1 MEEKAAAANVQ
12 VAKTEKKVSAF
23 QAFREKIE
31 QEKVLGYLFIAP
43 ALAVI
48 VLLVAYPFVIAI
60 MLSLH
65 NSWVGARESQFVG
78 LANFV
83 AIIKNSIFQRT
94 VRNTFLFTGASVGM
108 KIVLGLCLAMLM
120 HRTLRFRKL
129 FRAAVLLPW
138 VVPTA
143 LSVLAWW
150 WMLDPQYSVV
160 NWTLEHIGLKRQPW
174 LSNPDL
180 AMLSVIIVNT
190 WRGLPF
196 FAIAILAGLVSIP
209 QELYEAADTDGAGRL
224 SKFWHITLPLLKPVL
239 AIVIL
244 FSTIFTFADFNIV
257 YVLTRGGP
265 MNTTHLF
272 ATLSFAIGLGGGN
285 LGQGAAISLFLFP
298 LLVAVVFIQLR
309 VIRREEII

>member
-1 MEEKAAAANVQ
+1 MGDGAVT
-12 VAKTEKKVSAF
+12 TEVTAVKKVSSW
-23 QAFREKIE
+23 QSFREKVE
-31 QEKVLGYLFIAP
+31 QEKILGYIFIAP
-43 ALAVI
+43 AVAVI
-48 VLLVAYPFVIAI
+48 ILLVAYPFVIAI
-60 MLSLH
+60 SLSVQDA
-65 NSWVGARESQFVG
+65 WAGATDYAFVG
-78 LANFV
+78 LDNF
-83 AIIKNSIFQRT
+83 IRILKNDIFQRT

-108 KIVLGLCLAMLM
+108 KIVLGLCLATLM
-120 HRTLRFRKL
+120 HRTMRFRKL

-150 WMLDPQYSVV
+150 WMLDPDFSVV
-160 NWTLEHIGLKRQPW
+160 NWTMERLRLGSHMW
-174 LSNPDL
+174 LSDARL

-209 QELYEAADTDGAGRL
+209 QELYEAAETDGAGRL
-224 SKFWHITLPLLKPVL
+224 TKFRHITLPLLRPVL

-257 YVLTRGGP
+257 FVLTKGGP
-265 MNTTHLF
+265 MNMTHLF
-272 ATLSFAIGLGGGN
+272 ATLSFAVGLGGGN

-298 LLVAVVFIQLR
+298 ILVIVVFLQLR
-309 VIRREEII
+309 FVRREEVT

>member
-1 MEEKAAAANVQ
+1 MEDGA
-12 VAKTEKKVSAF
+12 VAVEVTAVRKVSAW
-23 QAFREKIE
+23 QSFREKIE
-31 QEKVLGYLFIAP
+31 QEKILGFLFIAP
-43 ALAVI
+43 AMAVI

-60 MLSLH
+60 SLSV
-65 NSWVGARESQFVG
+65 SDAWVGSDKFTYVG
-78 LANFV
+78 LKNF
-83 AIIKNSIFQRT
+83 ADMLRNDIFRRT
-94 VRNTFLFTGASVGM
+94 VRNTFLFTGTSVGM
-108 KIVLGLCLAMLM
+108 KIILGLALAQLM
-120 HRTLRFRKL
+120 HRAMRFRRI

-150 WMLDPQYSVV
+150 WMLDPDYSVV
-160 NWTLEHIGLKRQPW
+160 NWTMSRLGLGEHWW
-174 LSNPDL
+174 LTNQTL

-209 QELYEAADTDGAGRL
+209 TELFEAADPDGAGRFK
-224 SKFWHITLPLLKPVL
+224 KFWHITLPLLKPVL

-257 YVLTRGGP
+257 FILTRGGP
-265 MNTTHLF
+265 MNMTHLF
-272 ATLSFAIGLGGGN
+272 ATLSFAYGLGGGN

-298 LLVAVVFIQLR
+298 ILVLVVFVQLR
-309 VIRREEII
+309 FFIRRDEIT

>member
-1 MEEKAAAANVQ
+1 MEDGA
-12 VAKTEKKVSAF
+12 VATEVTAVRKVSAW
-23 QAFREKIE
+23 QSFREKIE
-31 QEKVLGYLFIAP
+31 QEKILGFIFIAP
-43 ALAVI
+43 AMAVI

-60 MLSLH
+60 SLSV
-65 NSWVGARESQFVG
+65 SDAWAGATDYAFVG
-78 LANFV
+78 LANFISV
-83 AIIKNSIFQRT
+83 IKNGIFQRA

-108 KIVLGLCLAMLM
+108 KIVLGLCLAQLM
-120 HRTLRFRKL
+120 HRAMRFRKI

-150 WMLDPQYSVV
+150 WMLDPDYSVV
-160 NWTLEHIGLKRQPW
+160 NWTLSRLGLGNHMW
-174 LSNPDL
+174 LADSTL

-209 QELYEAADTDGAGRL
+209 TELYEAADTDGAGRFK
-224 SKFWHITLPLLKPVL
+224 KFWHITLPLLKPVL
-239 AIVIL
+239 AVVIL

-265 MNTTHLF
+265 MNMTHLF
-272 ATLSFAIGLGGGN
+272 ATLSFAVGLGGGN
-285 LGQGAAISLFLFP
+285 LGRGAAIALFLFP
-298 LLVAVVFIQLR
+298 ILVAVVFIQLR
-309 VIRREEII
+309 FFIRRDELV

>member
-1 MEEKAAAANVQ
+1 MEEKAVAARVQ
-12 VAKTEKKVSAF
+12 VATTEKKVSAF

-31 QEKVLGYLFIAP
+31 QEKILGYLFIAP

-60 MLSLH
+60 MLSLQ
-65 NSWVGARESQFVG
+65 NAWVGARESQFVG

-94 VRNTFLFTGASVGM
+94 VRNTFVFTGASVGM

-160 NWTLEHIGLKRQPW
+160 NWTLEHIGLKRQSW

-265 MNTTHLF
+265 MNMTHLF

-298 LLVAVVFIQLR
+298 LLVIVVFVQLR
-309 VIRREEII
+309 FIRREEVT